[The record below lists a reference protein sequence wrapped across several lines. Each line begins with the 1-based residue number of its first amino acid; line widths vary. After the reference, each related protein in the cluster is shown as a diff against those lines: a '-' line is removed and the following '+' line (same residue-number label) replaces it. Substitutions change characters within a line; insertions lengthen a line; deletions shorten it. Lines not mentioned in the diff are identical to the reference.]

1 MIVLVPYNMVANF
14 LDPEGVFSAPAL
26 LAGLWIYNLHTLTSM
41 LGFLNISIATCKNLF
56 LLIFPTVPCCLYEIH
71 LELFQRDF
79 FYFFLGGGAYH
90 PWDLKTLFVLVRR
103 KRSILKES
111 RPPPSY
117 GTIHDYLDIEDGFSL
132 LGNV

>member
-79 FYFFLGGGAYH
+79 FYFFLGGGLS
-90 PWDLKTLFVLVRR
+90 PFGPENFVCFSEKKEINSERISTSSVLRNHSWLSRYRR
-103 KRSILKES
+103 WVFIIR
-111 RPPPSY
+111 
-117 GTIHDYLDIEDGFSL
+117 
-132 LGNV
+132 